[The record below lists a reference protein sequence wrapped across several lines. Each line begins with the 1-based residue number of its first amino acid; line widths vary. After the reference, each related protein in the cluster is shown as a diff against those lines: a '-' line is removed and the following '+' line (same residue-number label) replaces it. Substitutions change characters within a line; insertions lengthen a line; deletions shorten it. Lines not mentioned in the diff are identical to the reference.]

1 MDANQNQ
8 EPFDEEDSDLGPV
21 LMAIAVIFLVIDCTR
36 ASIMRGFT
44 GLPPVIQ
51 ENLGLATAIAVSC
64 IMVLPEWKYWI
75 MAPFLVPFAFSTFGW
90 GFLSM
95 IEGAD
100 PEGSGDFFE
109 SDAAFMRD
117 RVLVLG
123 IPTFGL
129 AVLAAIR

>member
-8 EPFDEEDSDLGPV
+8 EPLDEEDSDLGPV

-36 ASIMRGFT
+36 ASIMRGFM
-44 GLPPVIQ
+44 GLPLAVR
-51 ENLGLATAIAVSC
+51 ENFGFAIAVVASG
-64 IMVLPEWKYWI
+64 IMVIPEWKYWI
-75 MAPFLVPFAFSTFGW
+75 MAPFLVPFALSTLGW

-95 IEGAD
+95 IECAD

-129 AVLAAIR
+129 AVLAAMR